1 MQLAALGGKGAGS
14 LGTFLGIVLGLTM
27 ALPALA
33 AAGDPAIA
41 KAVDV
46 RPEATGQLNGTSAII
61 IDEAELFEGQKIVT
75 GAQGQVQIVF
85 ADDTRMVV
93 GPGSSLVIEKYLMRN
108 GGTASKFA
116 VSALGGTFR
125 FITGKSQKSA
135 YSITTPTGTI
145 GVRGTKFDFS
155 IDPKT
160 KKTTVVLFEGEVSLC
175 PKQGGCETVKGKCE
189 IGFSE
194 TSNAEL
200 IKTGD
205 SGHASASSKFPYVS
219 SQRSLRSDFRVN
231 SANNCGAKAPAVS
244 EKKPEPKPDP
254 GPNKPEGKPDPI
266 PDPLPD

>member
-1 MQLAALGGKGAGS
+1 MSFSFSPPNSSGRSAKN
-14 LGTFLGIVLGLTM
+14 
-27 ALPALA
+27 
-33 AAGDPAIA
+33 PAISA
-41 KAVDV
+41 SVD
-46 RPEATGQLNGTSAII
+46 ATPA
-61 IDEAELFEGQKIVT
+61 
-75 GAQGQVQIVF
+75 
-85 ADDTRMVV
+85 
-93 GPGSSLVIEKYLMRN
+93 SSSWCAPRI
-108 GGTASKFA
+108 TASSRSTSRA
-116 VSALGGTFR
+116 NSASTTF
-125 FITGKSQKSA
+125 GQ
-135 YSITTPTGTI
+135 I

-155 IDPKT
+155 IDPRT
-160 KKTTVVLFEGEVSLC
+160 NKTTVVLFEGEVSLC

-189 IGFSE
+189 IGLSE

-231 SANNCGAKAPAVS
+231 SANNCGAQAPAVS